1 MRRQAHTNQA
11 FFGNSPL
18 SLRPS
23 PQNWG
28 KNIMGRDQR
37 VRTPLAA
44 ATWQAA
50 LWPGTGSSRAG
61 TSPRQRG
68 FWEPASPERSTG
80 QRGWKRQPIGMW
92 AGSGGSPV
100 KTLWVRRRPTS
111 GVTARSDFVYG
122 CKGSVSTFCAGP
134 SSTILPRYMI
144 AARSAS
150 AQAKARSWVMRT
162 RVIPRRSKILCSWR
176 TLTFVPTKPASSA
189 LTRLYLPLRNL
200 PLLGDAASLP
210 YLLGISLFKAF
221 SGPPYSR
228 YK

>member
-28 KNIMGRDQR
+28 KNIMGRDQG
-37 VRTPLAA
+37 VRSPLAT

-50 LWPGTGSSRAG
+50 LWPGTGSSRTGA
-61 TSPRQRG
+61 SPRQRG

-100 KTLWVRRRPTS
+100 KT
-111 GVTARSDFVYG
+111 
-122 CKGSVSTFCAGP
+122 
-134 SSTILPRYMI
+134 
-144 AARSAS
+144 
-150 AQAKARSWVMRT
+150 
-162 RVIPRRSKILCSWR
+162 LCSWR

-210 YLLGISLFKAF
+210 YLLVISLFKAF
-221 SGPPYSR
+221 SRPSVFSV
-228 YK
+228 